1 MPQPRKL
8 HDKFFKQAK
17 AEGYLARSAYKLT
30 EIDDRKRILRR
41 GDAVLDLGCAPG
53 SWLQVALERI
63 SEEGVVIGIDLQRVD
78 RVRAAN
84 LRTLVLD
91 VYKATPDRLLDEL
104 QAYLDGEPP
113 LADAGQGVKTT
124 PVMGWSVAPAAPVRP
139 STAQAGGGAA
149 NQPKGQAGKGTAA
162 AATPEMHGSHE
173 QPQAVPEFRRRFD
186 VVLSDMAPSTSGH
199 GDDLL
204 SVRLCRRVL
213 ELAVG
218 VLRPGGHLAMKVLEG
233 SEFPDLLDE
242 TRRCFAEAK
251 GFKPEATR
259 DVSREMYIVGK
270 GFRPRGGGRR

>member
-17 AEGYLARSAYKLT
+17 AEGYVARSAYKLT
-30 EIDDRKRILRR
+30 EIDDRKRLLRR

-63 SEEGVVIGIDLQRVD
+63 GDDGVVIGIDLQRVD

-84 LRTLVLD
+84 VRTLVLD
-91 VYKATPDRLLDEL
+91 VYKATPDRLLEEL
-104 QAYLDGEPP
+104 DAYLNGEPP
-113 LADAGQGVKTT
+113 VHDPTQGVKST
-124 PVMGWSVAPAAPVRP
+124 PVLGWSVQPQP
-139 STAQAGGGAA
+139 STE
-149 NQPKGQAGKGTAA
+149 PRGTAGA
-162 AATPEMHGSHE
+162 HE
-173 QPQAVPEFRRRFD
+173 QPPAAPEFRRRFD

-213 ELAVG
+213 ELAIG

-233 SEFPDLLDE
+233 ADFPDLLDE
-242 TRRCFAEAK
+242 TRRCFVEAK

-270 GFRPRGGGRR
+270 GFRPRGGRR